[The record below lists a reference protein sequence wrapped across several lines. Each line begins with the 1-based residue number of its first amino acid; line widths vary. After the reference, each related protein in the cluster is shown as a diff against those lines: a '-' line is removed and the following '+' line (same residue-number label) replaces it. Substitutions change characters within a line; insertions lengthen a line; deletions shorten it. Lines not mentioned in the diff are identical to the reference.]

1 MATCYGL
8 TCMLNPHAHLS
19 APRQRPLGTFPD
31 MTATRQCSRT
41 GCAEPAAVTFTYQ
54 YARSVVCLDDLS
66 NERDPHGYDLCDHH
80 GERLKVPS
88 GWRLEDR
95 RHSRFTLLTA
105 RLAG

>member
-1 MATCYGL
+1 M
-8 TCMLNPHAHLS
+8 
-19 APRQRPLGTFPD
+19 QRPPSAIAGTLLGTFPG

-54 YARSVVCLDDLS
+54 YSRSVVWLDDLS
-66 NERDPHGYDLCDHH
+66 HERDPHAYDLCDHH
-80 GERLKVPS
+80 GERLRVPS